1 MATPRAKVPIRLR
14 HAARSIC
21 CWFIGMPLN
30 VAGAER
36 PRTFAAAGLLSLAAA
51 LVGSDAGHAGLTRGL
66 AAERFFELGAFDPG
80 LGSCFG
86 GRSLSVPAGNRFLR
100 GVGFGLV
107 DALFE

>member
-1 MATPRAKVPIRLR
+1 MATPRAKVPIRLH

-30 VAGAER
+30 VAGAEW

-51 LVGSDAGHAGLTRGL
+51 LVGPHAGHAGLALGL
-66 AAERFFELGAFDPG
+66 AAERFFELRALDPG

-86 GRSLSVPAGNRFLR
+86 GRSLPVPARRRLLG
-100 GVGFGLV
+100 
-107 DALFE
+107 A